1 MDSDDLKAP
10 GFISRV
16 VVSLLVFGL
25 KRLFLCLFRPLAWN
39 KLNIL
44 LLSLFAGVI
53 LTMKGASVVAA

>member
-16 VVSLLVFGL
+16 EVSLLVLVF
-25 KRLFLCLFRPLAWN
+25 KILFLCLFRPLASN

-44 LLSLFAGVI
+44 LLSLLAGVI
-53 LTMKGASVVAA
+53 LTMTGASVVAA

>member
-10 GFISRV
+10 GFISLV
-16 VVSLLVFGL
+16 AVSLLFGL
-25 KRLFLCLFRPLAWN
+25 RILFLCLFRPLAWN

-53 LTMKGASVVAA
+53 LTMTGASVVAA